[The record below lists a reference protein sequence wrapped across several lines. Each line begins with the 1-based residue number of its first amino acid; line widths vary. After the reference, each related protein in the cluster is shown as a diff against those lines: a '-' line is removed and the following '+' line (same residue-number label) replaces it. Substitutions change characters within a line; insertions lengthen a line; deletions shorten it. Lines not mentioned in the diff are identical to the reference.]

1 METVGLIV
9 KATEQNKADGV
20 LPKLTAK
27 QYKEV
32 YDYGMHK
39 AAPAAPNLLS
49 QKSMH
54 EACNKLVEP
63 AKIDP
68 KYHGNLVTFNT
79 RQFAKKTCSLVI
91 LK

>member
-1 METVGLIV
+1 
-9 KATEQNKADGV
+9 
-20 LPKLTAK
+20 
-27 QYKEV
+27 
-32 YDYGMHK
+32 
-39 AAPAAPNLLS
+39 
-49 QKSMH
+49 MH